1 MLTVDQIRS
10 RPFKMRTYRLS
21 FLLLTV
27 LLGWLLAPSVIAQDV
42 YVTSPTGTVS
52 GDPSVWIRAHA
63 GGCNGQSPVA
73 FGYSVDNSSTFV
85 PGVTAYDIDTTTTT
99 IAPGSH
105 TVHFKSWT
113 RGGLC
118 PVVDSTFTIGD
129 PVGSDITVADPISGK
144 TATSPLWVRAHS
156 VGCNGLQPVAFGY
169 SIDNDT
175 QLVSGTTAYDID
187 VTNQP
192 ISAGPHTV
200 HFKSWTRGGLCPVV
214 DTSFVVSVVP
224 PVQPPP
230 SVTPVL
236 PAAPPPVPVDYVPS
250 NAILSAD
257 LESASNWE
265 YEHDPGTQGDSS
277 GSTIFPATT
286 PSSDT
291 GREFAVNYSYG
302 GGEIYHVSFANDVNA
317 THFVYDSY
325 VYLDDP
331 SQVQNVEM
339 DMNQVMANGAT
350 VIFGTQCASGSRTWE
365 FTTVGNGATHWSP
378 SNVPCNPQT
387 WTANTWHHVQIASH
401 RDVNGVVTYDWVDVD
416 GTHSDFQNASGPS
429 ALQLGWKLGDLLI
442 NFQLDGNKAVNNGAI
457 TAYLHKTNIYRW

>member
-1 MLTVDQIRS
+1 VLTLDLIRS
-10 RPFKMRTYRLS
+10 GPCKMRIHRLS
-21 FLLLTV
+21 VFLLTV
-27 LLGWLLAPSVIAQDV
+27 LLGWILVPSLIAQDIR
-42 YVTSPTGTVS
+42 VTSPTGTVS
-52 GDPSVWIRAHA
+52 GNPSVWIRAHA
-63 GGCNGQSPVA
+63 VGCDGQPPVA
-73 FGYSVDNSSTFV
+73 FGYSVDNSTTFV
-85 PGVTAYDIDTTTTT
+85 RGVTAYDIDTVTTT

-105 TVHFKSWT
+105 VVHFKSWT
-113 RGGLC
+113 RRGLC
-118 PVVDSTFTIGD
+118 PVVNSTFTVGD
-129 PVGSDITVADPISGK
+129 PVGSDITVAAPISGK
-144 TATSPLWVRAHS
+144 TALSPLWVRAHS

-169 SIDNDT
+169 SIDNGT
-175 QLVSGTTAYDID
+175 QLVLGTTAYDID

-214 DTSFVVSVVP
+214 DTSFVVSVAP

-230 SVTPVL
+230 LATPVS
-236 PAAPPPVPVDYVPS
+236 PATPPPAPVDYVPS

-265 YEHDPGTQGDSS
+265 YAHDPGTPGDAR

-302 GGEIYHVSFANDVNA
+302 GGEIYHVSFGTDVTA
-317 THFVYDSY
+317 THFVYDAY
-325 VYLDDP
+325 VYLGDP

-365 FTTVGNGATHWSP
+365 FTTVRNGATHWWP

-387 WTANTWHHVQIASH
+387 WTANAWHHVQIASH
-401 RDVNGVVTYDWVDVD
+401 RDNNGVVTYDWVDVD

-442 NFQLDGNKAVNNGAI
+442 NFQLDGVETADNGAI